1 MSDPSEQAV
10 DRATGVDPGADP
22 RTRRAIAHDLNNLMT
37 AVIGHACL
45 LDMEIGP
52 DHPAAADVAAIQAAG
67 ERATV
72 VIAELGGWELLR
84 GARRP
89 GSGAGSGP

>member
-1 MSDPSEQAV
+1 MSDPSE
-10 DRATGVDPGADP
+10 RTGATTDPALERPDARP
-22 RTRRAIAHDLNNLMT
+22 RRAIAHDLNNLMT
-37 AVIGHACL
+37 AVVGHASL

-52 DHPAAADVAAIQAAG
+52 DHPAAPDVAAIQAAG

-72 VIAELGGWELLR
+72 LIAELGGWELLR

-89 GSGAGSGP
+89 DAGAGSGS